1 METDRPSVTLFE
13 GGADVSYQVRVSR
26 VVPGFSAANVH
37 ISPNP
42 RDLYGIDKIRPG
54 PWDGDRF
61 VYRDPGPHHHGDS
74 ASLVVGAGGWST
86 VTFAAGHDDDA
97 HNHAL
102 TLYHRTSP
110 RGHGWS
116 GDVWPR
122 LDGPD
127 SRWFTDGTG
136 RQGTSAFPALASGCY
151 PPADNVACWTWPVSV
166 RIVDDDKWEQE
177 VVYARHD
184 PAANGGAG
192 GPGAFVRASEGGL
205 RAALPAALAPGSS
218 YTFYVRLA
226 VDPAALPKDG
236 TVQRDVEV
244 TEGGV
249 TRRVDV
255 YPPTFLPKR
264 VPVWVRVKGARADRH
279 GVPDVRLRI
288 TPHATAGV
296 RPNSGAYFITDTSG
310 TRPHPSMEA
319 EYDYRA
325 NTPPGAKGSSL
336 FWDEPMA
343 VTIEVRADAPLGAV
357 RRVEVNSD
365 SGLLTRPGCG
375 RGWSKHNC
383 TGDHYGYWFWDGWD
397 IAVGLV
403 EDLRP
408 AAQRSAAGFS
418 PRTPEEALEWAKQ
431 ANFGNEGEPFTPF
444 ADVSAG
450 GGGAG
455 GGERASVTEGEAAR
469 FTVSLTPPPSGPRAV
484 TVNVARRGGSAPL
497 GVEAH
502 LGPRTVMVGPSG
514 SAQFEVP
521 TADNDHVGHNGYLHA
536 VVAPHPAYRVSAFG
550 GSAEVDVLSDDAE
563 AAPDAVRVRRVT
575 DTAATV
581 EWDPSPG
588 AASYEVIWIEGAS
601 TTTSTAFTAGTSIEL
616 SGLEPATAYDVA
628 VLDDLWDRV
637 GSAELLT
644 LPAGGGEKVYPTLN
658 VAAGAGVAEGA
669 AATFTLTAAP
679 APEAPFA
686 VTVWVSQRGHYAAEG
701 ARGKRSVTIPTSGSV
716 SFEVAT
722 ADDTADEPDGAIIVT
737 LKGYEFGY
745 MLATSRAE
753 VAVADDDDGSA
764 APEVSVAAGGPVAEG
779 TAATFTVTAD
789 PAPAAPLTVNV
800 TVSQDG
806 DYGAATGART
816 VTIPT

>member
-1 METDRPSVTLFE
+1 M
-13 GGADVSYQVRVSR
+13 
-26 VVPGFSAANVH
+26 
-37 ISPNP
+37 
-42 RDLYGIDKIRPG
+42 
-54 PWDGDRF
+54 
-61 VYRDPGPHHHGDS
+61 
-74 ASLVVGAGGWST
+74 
-86 VTFAAGHDDDA
+86 
-97 HNHAL
+97 
-102 TLYHRTSP
+102 
-110 RGHGWS
+110 
-116 GDVWPR
+116 
-122 LDGPD
+122 
-127 SRWFTDGTG
+127 
-136 RQGTSAFPALASGCY
+136 
-151 PPADNVACWTWPVSV
+151 
-166 RIVDDDKWEQE
+166 
-177 VVYARHD
+177 
-184 PAANGGAG
+184 
-192 GPGAFVRASEGGL
+192 
-205 RAALPAALAPGSS
+205 
-218 YTFYVRLA
+218 
-226 VDPAALPKDG
+226 
-236 TVQRDVEV
+236 
-244 TEGGV
+244 
-249 TRRVDV
+249 
-255 YPPTFLPKR
+255 
-264 VPVWVRVKGARADRH
+264 
-279 GVPDVRLRI
+279 
-288 TPHATAGV
+288 
-296 RPNSGAYFITDTSG
+296 
-310 TRPHPSMEA
+310 
-319 EYDYRA
+319 
-325 NTPPGAKGSSL
+325 
-336 FWDEPMA
+336 
-343 VTIEVRADAPLGAV
+343 
-357 RRVEVNSD
+357 NSD

-469 FTVSLTPPPSGPRAV
+469 FTVTLTPPPSGPRAV

-502 LGPRTVMVGPSG
+502 LGPRTVMVGASG

-581 EWDPSPG
+581 EWDPTPG

-686 VTVWVSQRGHYAAEG
+686 VTVWVSQRGDHAAAGE
-701 ARGKRSVTIPTSGSV
+701 RGERAVTVPVSGSV
-716 SFEVAT
+716 TFTVAT
-722 ADDTADEPDGAIIVT
+722 ADDDADEPDGAVVAT
-737 LKGYEFGY
+737 LGRSKLGHSNGPN
-745 MLATSRAE
+745 ARAE
-753 VAVADDDDGSA
+753 VAVADDDGSA
-764 APEVSVAAGGPVAEG
+764 TPEVSVAAGGPVAEG

-816 VTIPT
+816 VTIPTSGTATLTVATEDDDADEPRGSVSVEVATGDGYTVSATQGRATVQVADDDEPTPEVSVTAGGGVTEGGAASFTVTADPPPPEPLKVSVTVSQTGDFGAATGARSVTVLVSGSTTLTVGTADDDADEADGSVTVTVEAGDGYTVSATQGAAKVSVADDDDPPPATPEVSVTVSQSGDYGAVTGSRTVTVPTSGSAVVTV